1 MHKAG
6 ARLFCVG
13 FESGDVEVINGMKKN
28 NDDRRDAKYHEE
40 AHRFVR
46 RCQDAGIMVHGC
58 FMVGNLNETPASMEK
73 TLSFAK
79 KLRPDTAQFF
89 PIMVYPGTVAYQ
101 EAKKREYI
109 QIEDWGAWLT
119 KDGLHNSVVTL
130 PNITHEQLVS
140 FCDQARRSFYLE
152 SLLSCLQ
159 VEAIPDGSP
168 RIATQRQGLC
178 HALEVSASRK
188 RT

>member
-1 MHKAG
+1 
-6 ARLFCVG
+6 
-13 FESGDVEVINGMKKN
+13 
-28 NDDRRDAKYHEE
+28 
-40 AHRFVR
+40 
-46 RCQDAGIMVHGC
+46 MVHGC

-79 KLRPDTAQFF
+79 ALRPDTAQFF

-101 EAKKREYI
+101 EAKKRDYI

-140 FCDQARRSFYLE
+140 FCDRARRSFYLAPSYLFYKLKQ
-152 SLLSCLQ
+152 SLRDRRELQRNVKGFLTLSKYLLK
-159 VEAIPDGSP
+159 GSDHQKDDASP
-168 RIATQRQGLC
+168 KAGGPANTQD
-178 HALEVSASRK
+178 APA
-188 RT
+188 